1 MIYAEERYNNIMRL
15 LTDKGRISSAELSS
29 ALNIS
34 RETIRRDLNRL
45 AQEGRLVKTRGGAI
59 LPELPPMSA
68 VRIGEGGKQQLLV
81 KIGLIGAYLFL

>member
-45 AQEGRLVKTRGGAI
+45 ASGRMAPPLVLTRR
-59 LPELPPMSA
+59 PS
-68 VRIGEGGKQQLLV
+68 
-81 KIGLIGAYLFL
+81 

>member
-34 RETIRRDLNRL
+34 RETIRRDLTAWLRRAAL
-45 AQEGRLVKTRGGAI
+45 SRQEAEPSFRMPA
-59 LPELPPMSA
+59 
-68 VRIGEGGKQQLLV
+68 
-81 KIGLIGAYLFL
+81 

>member
-34 RETIRRDLNRL
+34 RET
-45 AQEGRLVKTRGGAI
+45 A
-59 LPELPPMSA
+59 SWSH
-68 VRIGEGGKQQLLV
+68 
-81 KIGLIGAYLFL
+81 

>member
-45 AQEGRLVKTRGGAI
+45 AQEG
-59 LPELPPMSA
+59 PPCQDKRREPSFRMPA
-68 VRIGEGGKQQLLV
+68 
-81 KIGLIGAYLFL
+81 